1 MIDDVRRWTCHACG
15 TRVSSN
21 STGQVRDES
30 GSHHNAGGER
40 CIRVMQDR
48 ISLLHASLKEVV
60 HFARTFGC
68 NRTNDGPC
76 DCCAAIKRAEM
87 LVSGTNT

>member
-1 MIDDVRRWTCHACG
+1 
-15 TRVSSN
+15 
-21 STGQVRDES
+21 
-30 GSHHNAGGER
+30 
-40 CIRVMQDR
+40 MQDR